1 METRPPD
8 AGVSRRRE
16 AGTESRR
23 RQQGPTCSRLA
34 GGSPSTGHCSLGTT
48 LLLAWLSVGWG
59 LCSTQGTASRSPA
72 FGLDPP
78 SRQRRQ
84 LGRGEWTPWGGWSAC
99 SSTCGD
105 GASFRT
111 RKCIRFLEEESCA
124 GEPRQYRVC
133 KRHECPASTVP
144 FRAMQCS
151 LYDGKPILGSQARY
165 RWVPFHGAPNLCD
178 LNCLAVGHN
187 FYYTFGRVLDG
198 TRCSLD
204 SPGLCISGQC
214 LVGPTAA
221 AGHGACGRPGLVP
234 KGLTSPWRRGMLAR
248 AWALPASQPLISG
261 GVGGG
266 VPALAVQGGASVP
279 GAAPARQ
286 GYWGQP
292 PAPPL
297 MLHFPPD
304 RGLRRDPGLWGWERR
319 LRPVRRAERVLP
331 LRAEGVPGRAPL
343 LRFLWVQERDEDPGR
358 GDAHQGHRPEPQ
370 LPSTS
375 LTWAAPLSPSA
386 ALMTGEQRY
395 VINGDWAIDWP
406 GAYEVA
412 GTTVRYARNA
422 DNHETLEA
430 AGPTAEDLH
439 VMVLFQEPNPGIEY
453 EFWLPRDQ
461 HGRLQGDSSHLHQ
474 PPPRGIGLD
483 PPSTPQP
490 VPPTTPA
497 PPTPPSLR
505 ATPTERPRHGPT
517 DPAQPGSCG
526 RCQTPKGKSQR
537 IRHYC
542 QSDFVFRARILAK
555 RPVGQETR
563 YDVQVQHTYRNRFP
577 LVHREY
583 VWVPDACDCPAL
595 LERREYL
602 LMARRHVNYEHTLNR
617 ILLPRGSYTRPWSP
631 REDALLRDIA
641 GRCAQGRPA

>member
-214 LVGPTAA
+214 LTVGCDGILGSG
-221 AGHGACGRPGLVP
+221 AGSDACG
-234 KGLTSPWRRGMLAR
+234 
-248 AWALPASQPLISG
+248 QCG
-261 GVGGG
+261 GRNESC
-266 VPALAVQGGASVP
+266 LFVQRVFR
-279 GAAPARQ
+279 AAPPSSGFF
-286 GYWGQP
+286 GYKNVTRI
-292 PAPPL
+292 PAGA
-297 MLHFPPD
+297 MHIKVTD
-304 RGLRRDPGLWGWERR
+304 RSRNYL
-319 LRPVRRAERVLP
+319 
-331 LRAEGVPGRAPL
+331 
-343 LRFLWVQERDEDPGR
+343 
-358 GDAHQGHRPEPQ
+358 
-370 LPSTS
+370 
-375 LTWAAPLSPSA
+375 

>member
-439 VMVLFQEPNPGIEY
+439 VMGAAA
-453 EFWLPRDQ
+453 
-461 HGRLQGDSSHLHQ
+461 G
-474 PPPRGIGLD
+474 
-483 PPSTPQP
+483 
-490 VPPTTPA
+490 
-497 PPTPPSLR
+497 
-505 ATPTERPRHGPT
+505 
-517 DPAQPGSCG
+517 
-526 RCQTPKGKSQR
+526 
-537 IRHYC
+537 
-542 QSDFVFRARILAK
+542 
-555 RPVGQETR
+555 
-563 YDVQVQHTYRNRFP
+563 
-577 LVHREY
+577 
-583 VWVPDACDCPAL
+583 
-595 LERREYL
+595 
-602 LMARRHVNYEHTLNR
+602 ARR
-617 ILLPRGSYTRPWSP
+617 PRGSPSASGTTARVTLCSGPGSWPSGRWGRRRATTSRCSTPTATASRWCTGSTCGSPTPATAPRSWSAASTCSWPGATSTTSTRSTASCCRAAATPGPGRRGRTRCCGTSP
-631 REDALLRDIA
+631 GAAPRA
-641 GRCAQGRPA
+641 GRRDRGSPAAHGAGGDPEQNVFHLRREKVRGNIGPFHPALGGAYLGPLQH